1 MSENKDFKQYKC
13 MNFGACEKANSGEI
27 IKIATIETLGGIP
40 ECPCCHQNTLEE
52 QIKKGA
58 PWKLIG
64 TIAAAVVVVL
74 AVIIGLLTQG
84 HKDAKPDPESVVAV
98 PIDNDSI
105 KASQQRADSIE
116 AARVAA
122 EQQRIKDSLDEATK
136 AVEQEKNKSKHG
148 QEPQPTNSDTKD
160 LGYAIFKGTLKN
172 GKPDAVNGRLIFK
185 IAHLIDSRDSKQR
198 MAEAGDYIIGEF
210 SEGHLVQGIWYGA
223 DNQVKGSVIIGK

>member
-1 MSENKDFKQYKC
+1 

-58 PWKLIG
+58 PWKLVG
-64 TIAAAVVVVL
+64 TIAAVVVVVL

-84 HKDAKPDPESVVAV
+84 HKDAKPEPEPESVVVAPV
-98 PIDNDSI
+98 DNDSI
-105 KASQQRADSIE
+105 KAAQQRADSIE

-122 EQQRIKDSLDEATK
+122 EQQRIKDSLEAATK
-136 AVEQEKNKSKHG
+136 AVEQEKKKSK
-148 QEPQPTNSDTKD
+148 PIISDPIPDKPGSSGTKD

-185 IAHLIDSRDSKQR
+185 VAHLIDSRDSKQR